1 MSSVSLVIPADGI
14 KITANK
20 IIKNK
25 EDAPSSF
32 YQRFRAFVRNI
43 LFIKPKNI
51 EDVTEVLESSLSS
64 DIIDEVAFSIAENAI
79 KLRATSVKEI
89 MIPKVEM
96 VNIYIDDSSEKLLET
111 VIESGHSRYPV
122 INEKK
127 KKVEG
132 ILLAKDLLPLLSINE
147 EVNLDSIMRDAKV
160 VPETKRADSLLEEF
174 KKDKSHLA
182 VVIDE
187 YGEICGLVT
196 IEDILEELVGEIEDE
211 HDIDDLDLIQVS
223 EKEFIADAKI
233 EIDEFEEK
241 FEINLNES
249 SVETL
254 GGYMTKKLG
263 ILPKVGDKII
273 VESIELVVTAAD
285 KRRIKKIGISIIT

>member
-1 MSSVSLVIPADGI
+1 M
-14 KITANK
+14 NK

-273 VESIELVVTAAD
+273 VESIELIVTAAD

>member
-1 MSSVSLVIPADGI
+1 M
-14 KITANK
+14 NK

-147 EVNLDSIMRDAKV
+147 EVNLDSVMRDAKV

-241 FEINLNES
+241 FQINLNEN

-285 KRRIKKIGISIIT
+285 KRRIKKIGISIIS

>member
-1 MSSVSLVIPADGI
+1 M
-14 KITANK
+14 NK

-79 KLRATSVKEI
+79 KLRTTSVKEI

-147 EVNLDSIMRDAKV
+147 EVNLGSIMRDAKV

>member
-1 MSSVSLVIPADGI
+1 M
-14 KITANK
+14 NK

-25 EDAPSSF
+25 EDVPSSF

-96 VNIYIDDSSEKLLET
+96 VNIYIDDSSEKLIET

-223 EKEFIADAKI
+223 DKEFIADAKI

-254 GGYMTKKLG
+254 GGFMTKKLG

-285 KRRIKKIGISIIT
+285 KRRIKKIGISIIS

>member
-1 MSSVSLVIPADGI
+1 M
-14 KITANK
+14 NK

-25 EDAPSSF
+25 EDVPSSF

-111 VIESGHSRYPV
+111 VIKSGHSRYPV

-132 ILLAKDLLPLLSINE
+132 TLLAKDLLPLLSINE

>member
-1 MSSVSLVIPADGI
+1 M
-14 KITANK
+14 NK

-25 EDAPSSF
+25 EDVPSSF

-79 KLRATSVKEI
+79 KLRATSAKEI

-96 VNIYIDDSSEKLLET
+96 VNIYIDDSSEKLIET

-223 EKEFIADAKI
+223 DKEFIADAKI

-254 GGYMTKKLG
+254 GGFMTKKLG

-285 KRRIKKIGISIIT
+285 KRRIKKIGISIIS

>member
-1 MSSVSLVIPADGI
+1 M
-14 KITANK
+14 NK

-96 VNIYIDDSSEKLLET
+96 VNIYIHDSSEKLLET

-241 FEINLNES
+241 FEINLDEG

-285 KRRIKKIGISIIT
+285 KRRIKKIGISIIS

>member
-1 MSSVSLVIPADGI
+1 M
-14 KITANK
+14 NK

-25 EDAPSSF
+25 EDVPSSF

-96 VNIYIDDSSEKLLET
+96 VNIYIDDSSEKLIET

-241 FEINLNES
+241 FEINLNEG

>member
-1 MSSVSLVIPADGI
+1 M
-14 KITANK
+14 NK

-132 ILLAKDLLPLLSINE
+132 ILLAKDLLQLLSINE
-147 EVNLDSIMRDAKV
+147 EVNLDSVMRDAKV

-273 VESIELVVTAAD
+273 IESIELVVTAAD
-285 KRRIKKIGISIIT
+285 KRRIKKIGISIIN

>member
-1 MSSVSLVIPADGI
+1 M
-14 KITANK
+14 NK

-147 EVNLDSIMRDAKV
+147 EINLDSIMRDAKV

-249 SVETL
+249 TVETL

-285 KRRIKKIGISIIT
+285 KRRIKKIGISIIS

>member
-1 MSSVSLVIPADGI
+1 M
-14 KITANK
+14 NK

-111 VIESGHSRYPV
+111 AIESGHSRYPV

>member
-1 MSSVSLVIPADGI
+1 M
-14 KITANK
+14 NK

-96 VNIYIDDSSEKLLET
+96 VNIYIDDSSDKLIET

-249 SVETL
+249 TVETL

-285 KRRIKKIGISIIT
+285 KRRIKKIGISIIS

>member
-1 MSSVSLVIPADGI
+1 M
-14 KITANK
+14 NK
-20 IIKNK
+20 IIKNN

-147 EVNLDSIMRDAKV
+147 EVNLDTIMRDAKV

>member
-1 MSSVSLVIPADGI
+1 M
-14 KITANK
+14 NK

-96 VNIYIDDSSEKLLET
+96 VNIYIDDSSDKLIET
-111 VIESGHSRYPV
+111 VIKSGPSRYPV

-132 ILLAKDLLPLLSINE
+132 ILLAKDLLPLLSNNE
-147 EVNLDSIMRDAKV
+147 EVNLNSIMREAKV

-254 GGYMTKKLG
+254 GGFMTKKLG

-285 KRRIKKIGISIIT
+285 KRRIKKIGISIIS

>member
-1 MSSVSLVIPADGI
+1 M
-14 KITANK
+14 NK

-32 YQRFRAFVRNI
+32 YQRFRVFVRNI

-285 KRRIKKIGISIIT
+285 KRRIKKIGISIIS

>member
-1 MSSVSLVIPADGI
+1 M
-14 KITANK
+14 NK
-20 IIKNK
+20 KIKNK

-96 VNIYIDDSSEKLLET
+96 VNIYFDDSSEKLLET

-285 KRRIKKIGISIIT
+285 KRRIKKIGISIIA

>member
-1 MSSVSLVIPADGI
+1 M
-14 KITANK
+14 NK

-25 EDAPSSF
+25 EDVPSSF

-96 VNIYIDDSSEKLLET
+96 VNIYIDDSSEKLIET

-160 VPETKRADSLLEEF
+160 IPETKRADSLLEEF

-241 FEINLNES
+241 FEINLNEG

-285 KRRIKKIGISIIT
+285 KRRIKKIGISIIS

>member
-1 MSSVSLVIPADGI
+1 M
-14 KITANK
+14 NK

-43 LFIKPKNI
+43 LFIKPKTI

-64 DIIDEVAFSIAENAI
+64 DIIDEVAFSIAENAN

-127 KKVEG
+127 NKVEG

>member
-1 MSSVSLVIPADGI
+1 M
-14 KITANK
+14 NK

-132 ILLAKDLLPLLSINE
+132 ILLAKDLLPLLSINK

-241 FEINLNES
+241 FEINLDES

-285 KRRIKKIGISIIT
+285 KRRIKKIGISIIS

>member
-1 MSSVSLVIPADGI
+1 M
-14 KITANK
+14 NK

-96 VNIYIDDSSEKLLET
+96 VNIYIDDSSKKLLET

-241 FEINLNES
+241 FEINLNEG

-285 KRRIKKIGISIIT
+285 KRRIKKIGISIIS

>member
-1 MSSVSLVIPADGI
+1 M
-14 KITANK
+14 NK

-51 EDVTEVLESSLSS
+51 EDVREVLESSLSS

>member
-1 MSSVSLVIPADGI
+1 M
-14 KITANK
+14 NK

-147 EVNLDSIMRDAKV
+147 ELNLDSIMRDAKV

-263 ILPKVGDKII
+263 ILPKVGDKIM

>member
-1 MSSVSLVIPADGI
+1 M
-14 KITANK
+14 NK

-32 YQRFRAFVRNI
+32 YQRLRAFVRNT

-285 KRRIKKIGISIIT
+285 KRRIKKIGISIIS

>member
-1 MSSVSLVIPADGI
+1 M
-14 KITANK
+14 NK

-111 VIESGHSRYPV
+111 VIGSGHSRYPV

-147 EVNLDSIMRDAKV
+147 EVNLDSIMREAKV

>member
-1 MSSVSLVIPADGI
+1 M
-14 KITANK
+14 NK

-25 EDAPSSF
+25 GEAPSSF
-32 YQRFRAFVRNI
+32 YQRFRAFIRNI

-51 EDVTEVLESSLSS
+51 EDVTEVLENSLSS

-79 KLRATSVKEI
+79 KLRATSAKEI

-96 VNIYIDDSSEKLLET
+96 VNIYTDDLSEKLLET

-122 INEKK
+122 INERK

-132 ILLAKDLLPLLSINE
+132 ILLAKDLLPLLSLKE
-147 EVNLDSIMRDAKV
+147 EINLDSIMRDAKV

-241 FEINLNES
+241 FGVDLNES
-249 SVETL
+249 TVETL

-273 VESIELVVTAAD
+273 VDSVELIVTAAD
-285 KRRIKKIGISIIT
+285 KRRIKKIGISTIN

>member
-1 MSSVSLVIPADGI
+1 M
-14 KITANK
+14 NK

-285 KRRIKKIGISIIT
+285 KRRIKKIGISIMP

>member
-1 MSSVSLVIPADGI
+1 M
-14 KITANK
+14 NK
-20 IIKNK
+20 IIKNE

>member
-1 MSSVSLVIPADGI
+1 M
-14 KITANK
+14 NK

-25 EDAPSSF
+25 EDDAPSSF

-132 ILLAKDLLPLLSINE
+132 ILLAKDLLPLLSMNK

-249 SVETL
+249 TVETL

-285 KRRIKKIGISIIT
+285 KRRIKKIGISIIS

>member
-1 MSSVSLVIPADGI
+1 M
-14 KITANK
+14 NK

-241 FEINLNES
+241 FEINLNEN

-285 KRRIKKIGISIIT
+285 KRRIKKIGISIIS

>member
-1 MSSVSLVIPADGI
+1 M
-14 KITANK
+14 NK

-187 YGEICGLVT
+187 FGEICGLVT

>member
-1 MSSVSLVIPADGI
+1 M
-14 KITANK
+14 NK

-25 EDAPSSF
+25 GDVPSSF
-32 YQRFRAFVRNI
+32 YQRLRAFVRNI

-79 KLRATSVKEI
+79 KLRATTAKEI

-96 VNIYIDDSSEKLLET
+96 VNIYIDDSSDKLIET
-111 VIESGHSRYPV
+111 AIKSGHSRYPV

-160 VPETKRADSLLEEF
+160 IPETKRADSLLEEF

-285 KRRIKKIGISIIT
+285 KRRIKKIGISIIS

>member
-1 MSSVSLVIPADGI
+1 M
-14 KITANK
+14 NK

-233 EIDEFEEK
+233 EIDEFEKK

-263 ILPKVGDKII
+263 ILPKVGDKIM

>member
-1 MSSVSLVIPADGI
+1 M
-14 KITANK
+14 NK

-132 ILLAKDLLPLLSINE
+132 ILLAKDLWPLLSINE

>member
-1 MSSVSLVIPADGI
+1 M
-14 KITANK
+14 NK

-96 VNIYIDDSSEKLLET
+96 VNIYIDDSSKKLLET

-241 FEINLNES
+241 FEINLDKS

-285 KRRIKKIGISIIT
+285 KRRIKKIGISIIS

>member
-1 MSSVSLVIPADGI
+1 M
-14 KITANK
+14 NK

-32 YQRFRAFVRNI
+32 YQRFRASIRNI

>member
-1 MSSVSLVIPADGI
+1 M
-14 KITANK
+14 NK

-147 EVNLDSIMRDAKV
+147 EVNLDSIIRDAKV

-285 KRRIKKIGISIIT
+285 KRRIKKIGISIIA

>member
-1 MSSVSLVIPADGI
+1 M
-14 KITANK
+14 NK

-263 ILPKVGDKII
+263 ILPKVGDKLII
-273 VESIELVVTAAD
+273 ESIELVVTAAD

>member
-1 MSSVSLVIPADGI
+1 M
-14 KITANK
+14 NK

-25 EDAPSSF
+25 EDVPSSF

-79 KLRATSVKEI
+79 KLRATSIKEI

-96 VNIYIDDSSEKLLET
+96 VNIYIDDSSEKLIET

-241 FEINLNES
+241 FDINLNES

-285 KRRIKKIGISIIT
+285 KRRIKKIGISIIS

>member
-1 MSSVSLVIPADGI
+1 M
-14 KITANK
+14 NK

-25 EDAPSSF
+25 EDVPSSF
-32 YQRFRAFVRNI
+32 YQRFRVFVRNI

-79 KLRATSVKEI
+79 KLRATTVKEI

-96 VNIYIDDSSEKLLET
+96 VNIYIDDSSEKLIET

-285 KRRIKKIGISIIT
+285 KRRIKKIGISIIS